1 MATWPLVTADLE
13 PVPQRATIVI
23 PSTGEFDS
31 RTLRIAHGLAA
42 RGHQVRILGR
52 TMGPTA
58 DATRFADGVLL
69 SRHPAIAE
77 EALPLPRAARRML
90 RTLIGWADVA
100 TERSDK
106 QPRVRWLVGEA
117 IRMSGVGLRAQA
129 QRIRAEADDHGADLY
144 HAMGFLALPIA
155 RRLAGRAKAS
165 VIYDVRDLYAATT
178 NISRL
183 PRWVRA
189 LFRRQERAW
198 AKAAGAVVTVNH
210 HLASLLAREWHI
222 PPPVIVLNG
231 QPEWDAPVTQP
242 DLIRAE
248 LGLAADTQIALYHGG
263 FSPNRG
269 IEQLAAAILM
279 PGLESVHAVFLGYG
293 EIRPALDAM
302 VMDPSYGGRLHVI
315 DAVHPD
321 RLLEW
326 IASADVGVMPIL
338 GTTLNHRLATPNK
351 LFEALEAGLPVV
363 VSDFPGMREIVLG
376 TPGGPLGVI
385 CQPDD
390 PVDVARA
397 IRVVLDMAPRE
408 RMALRLRCHRAS
420 RLQYAWEDQFATLLE
435 TYGRLTGRP
444 W

>member
-1 MATWPLVTADLE
+1 MTADLE

-58 DATRFADGVLL
+58 EATRFADGVLL
-69 SRHPAIAE
+69 SRYPTIAE
-77 EALPLPRAARRML
+77 EALPLPRAARRTL
-90 RTLIGWADVA
+90 RTIIGWADVA

-117 IRMSGVGLRAQA
+117 IRMSGVGLRARA

-269 IEQLAAAILM
+269 IEQLAAAILV
-279 PGLESVHAVFLGYG
+279 PGLEVVHAVFLGYG
-293 EIRPALDAM
+293 ALRPALEAM
-302 VMDPSYGGRLHVI
+302 AVDPSYGGRLHVI
-315 DAVHPD
+315 GAVPPD

-326 IASADVGVMPIL
+326 IASANVAVMPIL

-363 VSDFPGMREIVLG
+363 VSDLPEMRGIVLD
-376 TPGGPLGVI
+376 TPGGALGVT
-385 CQPDD
+385 CRPDD

-397 IRVVLDMAPRE
+397 IRVVLDMAPE
-408 RMALRLRCHRAS
+408 ELAALRSRCRRAS
-420 RLQYAWEDQFATLLE
+420 RTYYAWEDQFVTLLQ
-435 TYGRLTGRP
+435 TYSRLTGRR